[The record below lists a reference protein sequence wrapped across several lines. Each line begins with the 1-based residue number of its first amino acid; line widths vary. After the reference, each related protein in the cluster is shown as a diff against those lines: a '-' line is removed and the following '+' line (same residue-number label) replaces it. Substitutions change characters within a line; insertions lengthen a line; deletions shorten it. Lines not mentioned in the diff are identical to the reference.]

1 MSSQDP
7 GEKGMFLPLCILQ
20 ALNKS
25 CDEEEHLVNRLLVE
39 TGKYSRGGKPEGGG
53 KLLYYLT
60 VWESSLGR
68 QREAALMGKLPYYR
82 APVTAAYITFQAK
95 IIETTLEAPDMT
107 RSILLG
113 GHRPSRCST
122 SLQAP
127 AHQSR
132 HLKRQ
137 RDKKNISC
145 FGKPWVQDLE
155 ARGSPVDGFKRTCHC
170 VSPDS
175 TVS

>member
-20 ALNKS
+20 ALNRS
-25 CDEEEHLVNRLLVE
+25 YDEEEHLAIRLLVE
-39 TGKYSRGGKPEGGG
+39 TGEHSRGGEPEGGG

-60 VWESSLGR
+60 VWESCLGR
-68 QREAALMGKLPYYR
+68 QSEGALMDKLPYYR
-82 APVTAAYITFQAK
+82 APVTAAYITSQAK
-95 IIETTLEAPDMT
+95 IIETMLEAPDLIK
-107 RSILLG
+107 SILLG
-113 GHRPSRCST
+113 GHQPSSCST

-137 RDKKNISC
+137 RDKK
-145 FGKPWVQDLE
+145 
-155 ARGSPVDGFKRTCHC
+155 T
-170 VSPDS
+170 
-175 TVS
+175 